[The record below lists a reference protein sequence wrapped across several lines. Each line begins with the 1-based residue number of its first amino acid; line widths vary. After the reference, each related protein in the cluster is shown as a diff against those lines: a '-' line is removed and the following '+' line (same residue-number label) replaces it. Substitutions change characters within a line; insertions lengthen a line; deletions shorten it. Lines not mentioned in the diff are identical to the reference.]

1 MRAKDS
7 SLSPSRID
15 REEVKNRPVISRDD
29 TSLCVKI
36 SWKNLQHSLFPRNS
50 YSSPLASLS
59 RNLSYFFF
67 CFLFLIYRLLAMK
80 NRHFAAEIRFFSA
93 LRISI
98 EVSSILLSERNVRLR
113 TNIILHF
120 GVFSP
125 SLALCIP
132 FSPTLLHSLSL
143 SFFFAKGCAS
153 IFAFYLFYS
162 EQRDNGTPARRENHL
177 RCWCMCVL
185 YKGKKACGKTCRRSR
200 YIDIQ
205 AITCHATNA

>member
-1 MRAKDS
+1 
-7 SLSPSRID
+7 
-15 REEVKNRPVISRDD
+15 
-29 TSLCVKI
+29 
-36 SWKNLQHSLFPRNS
+36 
-50 YSSPLASLS
+50 
-59 RNLSYFFF
+59 
-67 CFLFLIYRLLAMK
+67 MK

-98 EVSSILLSERNVRLR
+98 EVNSILLSERNVRLR
-113 TNIILHF
+113 TSIILHF

-132 FSPTLLHSLSL
+132 FSPALLHSLSL
-143 SFFFAKGCAS
+143 FLFRERLR
-153 IFAFYLFYS
+153 FYIRFLFVLFGTTR
-162 EQRDNGTPARRENHL
+162 QRYPARRENRL

>member
-1 MRAKDS
+1 M
-7 SLSPSRID
+7 
-15 REEVKNRPVISRDD
+15 
-29 TSLCVKI
+29 CVKI

-59 RNLSYFFF
+59 RNLSYFFFF

-98 EVSSILLSERNVRLR
+98 EVNSILLSERNVRLR
-113 TNIILHF
+113 TSIILHF

-143 SFFFAKGCAS
+143 SFSRKAARFYIRFLFVLFGTTRQRHPPRVEKIICAAGVCVFCTKERKHAEKPAGVLAIS
-153 IFAFYLFYS
+153 I
-162 EQRDNGTPARRENHL
+162 
-177 RCWCMCVL
+177 
-185 YKGKKACGKTCRRSR
+185 YKRLHVTRQMPKVHEC
-200 YIDIQ
+200 
-205 AITCHATNA
+205 ITRP

>member
-1 MRAKDS
+1 
-7 SLSPSRID
+7 
-15 REEVKNRPVISRDD
+15 
-29 TSLCVKI
+29 
-36 SWKNLQHSLFPRNS
+36 
-50 YSSPLASLS
+50 
-59 RNLSYFFF
+59 
-67 CFLFLIYRLLAMK
+67 MK

-98 EVSSILLSERNVRLR
+98 EVNSILLSERNVRLR
-113 TNIILHF
+113 TSIILHF

-143 SFFFAKGCAS
+143 SFSRKAALLYS
-153 IFAFYLFYS
+153 LFICFIRNN
-162 EQRDNGTPARRENHL
+162 ETTAPRARRENHL
-177 RCWCMCVL
+177 RCWCICVL